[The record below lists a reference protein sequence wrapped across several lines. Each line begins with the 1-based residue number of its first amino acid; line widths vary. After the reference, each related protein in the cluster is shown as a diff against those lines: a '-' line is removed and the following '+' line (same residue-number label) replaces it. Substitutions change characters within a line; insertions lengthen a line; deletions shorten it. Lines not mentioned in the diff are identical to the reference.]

1 MPDDIFLG
9 GVPPTPDPFPSFWL
23 GQPGPGGMVLVESRL
38 PAAVAESMLA
48 MVKSLPR
55 TYSFEICD
63 RDESAALVEGSVPMS
78 VALDLLKMLPAAD
91 PAPPAKR
98 KRKYPSDGL
107 SPAAFARLTAWKR
120 RNVMRSTKAPTKPA
134 A

>member
-1 MPDDIFLG
+1 MCEIIRFPSREVDTMPDDIFLG

-38 PAAVAESMLA
+38 PAAVAE
-48 MVKSLPR
+48 
-55 TYSFEICD
+55 
-63 RDESAALVEGSVPMS
+63 S